1 LSIPIFNGG
10 QRHHNLKQTE
20 VQLSQ
25 LRYQRVDLERNL
37 KLAVKNNIDLIN
49 KNVKQIMATQSSVEQ
64 AKKGYEITLKRY
76 ETGLGT
82 IVELNAAALAV
93 TNAELQYKNAI
104 YDYLAAKADL
114 EKVLGYKISPID
126 SKN

>member
-1 LSIPIFNGG
+1 
-10 QRHHNLKQTE
+10 
-20 VQLSQ
+20 
-25 LRYQRVDLERNL
+25 
-37 KLAVKNNIDLIN
+37 VKNNIDLIN
-49 KNVKQIMATQSSVEQ
+49 KNVKQIMATQSSVKQ

-82 IVELNAAALAV
+82 IVELNTAALAV

-114 EKVLGYKISPID
+114 EKVLGYKITPIN
-126 SKN
+126 SEN